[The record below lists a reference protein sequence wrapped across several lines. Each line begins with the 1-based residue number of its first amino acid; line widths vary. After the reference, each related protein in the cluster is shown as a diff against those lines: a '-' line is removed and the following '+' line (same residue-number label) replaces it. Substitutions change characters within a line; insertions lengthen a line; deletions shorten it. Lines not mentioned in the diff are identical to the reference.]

1 MKKINLRRTKGLRRW
16 NKVFSKLIQDYKKR
30 GESYDIADVR
40 KEASALLP
48 EFKNIPPSKISK
60 KKVVNA
66 KEKKPKLQK
75 KEDVI
80 LATEIPQEVFDRV
93 YNWYDIGQELSN
105 LNSKYPDIPIML
117 ISSKLPPL
125 VIDKAT
131 GSYDGSVFQEWV
143 ENIRDE
149 LTDPNDSATWDI
161 GQFFG
166 TASNIDG
173 KIFAVFFEDGTPIP
187 TVVPPVTDIEPRKKE
202 IIDEIE
208 GDFKEKQKKKR
219 KTPLP
224 KGKKKKELPKVKKKK
239 EKITDK
245 QSEELTKQLELVERL
260 FDKGVYNKKELKEKI
275 DEILSKYKKGG
286 IV

>member
-1 MKKINLRRTKGLRRW
+1 IMKKRNLRRTSGLRRW

-30 GESYDIADVR
+30 GVAYDIAEVR

-48 EFKNIPPSKISK
+48 EFKKVAPSKISK
-60 KKVVNA
+60 KKVVKA
-66 KEKKPKLQK
+66 KEKLSNLQK
-75 KEDVI
+75 KEDEI

-143 ENIRDE
+143 ENIRE
-149 LTDPNDSATWDI
+149 QLTDPNDSSTWDI

-166 TASNIDG
+166 TASKIED

-187 TVVPPVTDIEPRKKE
+187 TVVPPVTEIEPRKKE
-202 IIDEIE
+202 IIDEI
-208 GDFKEKQKKKR
+208 
-219 KTPLP
+219 
-224 KGKKKKELPKVKKKK
+224 
-239 EKITDK
+239 
-245 QSEELTKQLELVERL
+245 
-260 FDKGVYNKKELKEKI
+260 
-275 DEILSKYKKGG
+275 
-286 IV
+286 